1 MLQCFSLPDV
11 DFLLDE
17 LSISMREILSIDG
30 GEGRVDALLEHPQL
44 AKQKKSDMKYQAASA
59 VVTCAFFFK
68 YFVLR
73 KSAYPRTR

>member
-44 AKQKKSDMKYQAASA
+44 AKRKKKMI
-59 VVTCAFFFK
+59 
-68 YFVLR
+68 
-73 KSAYPRTR
+73 